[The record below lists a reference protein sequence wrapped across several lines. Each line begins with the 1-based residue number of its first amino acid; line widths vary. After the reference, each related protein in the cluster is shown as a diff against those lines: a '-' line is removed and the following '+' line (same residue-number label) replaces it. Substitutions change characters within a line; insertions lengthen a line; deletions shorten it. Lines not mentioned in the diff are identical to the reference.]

1 MRDASYVLA
10 GYGITGAA
18 LALYRLQLAR
28 RTRRAHRLV
37 AALTGRST
45 TRRGPRR

>member
-1 MRDASYVLA
+1 MRDWTYVLT
-10 GYGITGAA
+10 GYGVTAAA
-18 LALYRLQLAR
+18 LALYRLELAR

-45 TRRGPRR
+45 TGGRSRR